1 MDPLECF
8 EHRFDVIRL
17 DQQEKVVVSLE
28 VRQKGASLMLG
39 NQLLSNET
47 SSAKR

>member
-28 VRQKGASLMLG
+28 VRQKGASLDAWK
-39 NQLLSNET
+39 
-47 SSAKR
+47 SATKQ